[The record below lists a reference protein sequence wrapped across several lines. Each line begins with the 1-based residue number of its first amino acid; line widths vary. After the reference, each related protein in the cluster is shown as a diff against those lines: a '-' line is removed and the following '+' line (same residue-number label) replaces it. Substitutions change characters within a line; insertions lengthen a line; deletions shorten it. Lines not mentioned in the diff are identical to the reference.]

1 MKILGIAANFY
12 NKDAPRQPLPKDL
25 NIFVKVPSSLA
36 KGNVFH
42 YPRWSQNVWHEMEL
56 VLRIGK
62 KLKNVSEKEAHNVFD
77 GIALGMDWTAKDL
90 QLKAKEKGWP
100 WAFAK
105 GFDEATFL
113 SDFFPVNHFGNV
125 NQIDLIFKINGQVV
139 EQGNT
144 RDLKANFGQI
154 ISYCSKF
161 MTLNPGDLIMT
172 GAPPSPGPIQIG
184 DVCEGYIG
192 DHKLLDFKVV

>member
-12 NKDAPRQPLPKDL
+12 EREAPRQPLPKDL
-25 NIFVKVPSSLA
+25 NVFVKVSSSLA
-36 KGNVFH
+36 KGKVFH

-62 KLKNVSEKEAHNVFD
+62 KLKNVSEKEATNVFD

-105 GFDEATFL
+105 GFDEATFI
-113 SDFFPVNHFGNV
+113 SDFFPVDTFGDV
-125 NQIDLIFKINGQVV
+125 RQLDLTFAINKKVA
-139 EQGNT
+139 EQGNL
-144 RDLKANFGQI
+144 RDLKANFEQI

-161 MTLNPGDLIMT
+161 TTLYPGDLIMT